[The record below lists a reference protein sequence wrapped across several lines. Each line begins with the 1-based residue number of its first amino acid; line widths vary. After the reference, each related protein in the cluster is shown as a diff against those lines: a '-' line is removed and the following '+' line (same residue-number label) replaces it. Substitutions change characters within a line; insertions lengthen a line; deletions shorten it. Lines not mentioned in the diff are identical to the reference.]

1 MNSIAVRVA
10 IAVATFAAIAGP
22 ASAATAWPDKPV
34 RIVVPFPAGG
44 ASDATARVIGQALAK
59 RLGQPVLIENRPGA
73 SGGVAAQAAIGAT
86 PDGNTL
92 LWASASMVALP
103 YVLKKPPFAAMTDM
117 APVAMVGRLPF
128 CLFVHPS
135 VTAGTLA
142 QFTVEARRQPGK
154 LSFGAGSVSEYLAGT
169 QLNAASGAQ
178 MLHVP
183 YKGGVQL
190 MPDLVEGRLQV
201 NIGPCSTGMP
211 FVKAGKLR
219 VLATLLDQRSSLLPE
234 VPTAAEAG
242 LPELSAPTWQALL
255 APPRT
260 PATVVER
267 LAREVAD
274 ALNDPQTRAQLE
286 RIGVQPA
293 WAGPAALEA
302 RMRQDMPVWE
312 RFVRQNGLVA
322 E

>member
-1 MNSIAVRVA
+1 MNRIAARVVVA
-10 IAVATFAAIAGP
+10 AAVAAASAGP
-22 ASAATAWPDKPV
+22 TPAAAAWPDKPV

-44 ASDATARVIGQALAK
+44 ASDATARALGQALAR

-73 SGGVAAQAAIGAT
+73 SGGVAAQAAMGAA

-117 APVAMVGRLPF
+117 APVAMVGHLPF

-135 VTAGTLA
+135 VAAGTLA
-142 QFTVEARRQPGK
+142 QFTAQTRQQPGK
-154 LSFGAGSVSEYLAGT
+154 LNFGAGSLSEYLAGT

-178 MLHVP
+178 MQHVP
-183 YKGGVQL
+183 YKGGAQL

-211 FVKAGKLR
+211 FVRAGKLR
-219 VLATLLDQRSSLLPE
+219 VLATLLDQRSPLLPE

-242 LPELSAPTWQALL
+242 LPELAAPTWQALL

-260 PATVVER
+260 PAAIVER
-267 LAREVAD
+267 LAHEVAEAVND
-274 ALNDPQTRAQLE
+274 AQTQAQLE
-286 RIGVQPA
+286 RIGVRPA
-293 WAGPAALEA
+293 AAGPAALEA
-302 RMRQDMPVWE
+302 RIRQDRVLWE
-312 RFVRQNGLVA
+312 RFVRQNGIEA